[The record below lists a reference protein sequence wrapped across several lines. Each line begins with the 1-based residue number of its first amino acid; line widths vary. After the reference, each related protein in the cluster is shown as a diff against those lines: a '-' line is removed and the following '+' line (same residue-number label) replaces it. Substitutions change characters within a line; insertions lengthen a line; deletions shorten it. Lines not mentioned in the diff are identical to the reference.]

1 MRVIGPSTRPS
12 DLVAALQGDAI
23 EIGEDRPLLFLL
35 GASGDFLSLLRL
47 TDLLSK
53 AATVKVL
60 DYAPVDPAAVRFI
73 EFEELIADVIQP
85 IRLAVPR
92 GEPVRLLGWSLGG
105 LVAIAV
111 ARKLTAEGYPVEFV
125 GVLDTSAAPLRWD
138 HSNIDPDIV
147 PKHLADQVDEP
158 AVRHILRSVRKG
170 RLWQLRP
177 NRAATIVLQRLLHRR
192 QLTVV
197 GLLWRLLTLTQLRNV
212 SVRFRMKVTRFIHA
226 NAARNGVEALS
237 YPGPIALFRS
247 SYQEWDRLNMPE
259 DLGWSEFCGK
269 VSVWRVPGDHW
280 SLMAEANVASTAKA
294 VIEALHESA
303 ARAATSAGPG
313 KPAKNAEVRLP
324 VAEGLLFDPAQ
335 LNGQPLNANG

>member
-1 MRVIGPSTRPS
+1 
-12 DLVAALQGDAI
+12 
-23 EIGEDRPLLFLL
+23 
-35 GASGDFLSLLRL
+35 
-47 TDLLSK
+47 
-53 AATVKVL
+53 
-60 DYAPVDPAAVRFI
+60 
-73 EFEELIADVIQP
+73 
-85 IRLAVPR
+85 
-92 GEPVRLLGWSLGG
+92 
-105 LVAIAV
+105 
-111 ARKLTAEGYPVEFV
+111 
-125 GVLDTSAAPLRWD
+125 
-138 HSNIDPDIV
+138 
-147 PKHLADQVDEP
+147 
-158 AVRHILRSVRKG
+158 
-170 RLWQLRP
+170 
-177 NRAATIVLQRLLHRR
+177 
-192 QLTVV
+192 V

-247 SYQEWDRLNMPE
+247 AYQEWDRLNMPE

-303 ARAATSAGPG
+303 APAATSAGPG